1 MAVIPSFYEPF
12 GIVALEAMAAGA
24 PVVAAASG
32 GLIEVIDG
40 TGAGLLYPPGDTGAL
55 SGTLRRVLAQPDAL
69 ADQQAAAFALL
80 ERRYTWDKVAEAT
93 VPVYEAATARAARL
107 SALRADSASLR
118 RAAWPRVH

>member
-1 MAVIPSFYEPF
+1 
-12 GIVALEAMAAGA
+12 MAAGA

-69 ADQQAAAFALL
+69 ADQQAMAFALL
-80 ERRYTWDKVAEAT
+80 ERRYTWDKVADAT
-93 VPVYEAATARAARL
+93 MPVYEAPPPAPRAEPTTGRAPSRAA
-107 SALRADSASLR
+107 A
-118 RAAWPRVH
+118 P